1 LDWFSGNQQVSPIL
15 VSQGRRLNV
24 PRLPCLVI
32 LLIFLSANC
41 AWGVDPHRL
50 ISQYGHTAWR
60 TQDGFFTHPSAI
72 TQTTDGYIWIATING
87 LVRFDGVKFTS
98 WTPPQGQQLPRGSS
112 ALLGARDGSLWV
124 GAPGGLAQ
132 LKDGEL
138 LDYASE
144 TGAVSDVIEDHA
156 GTIWFTRYQI
166 RDGKG
171 PLCRIVDRHMQ
182 CYGQKDGISLSY
194 GLRLTE
200 DINGNIWFGGSG
212 LCRWAPGS
220 SSVYFEQ
227 ELKHTTGDG
236 ALVVAAGPS
245 GSIWTGLDG
254 TGPKLG
260 VRYYSKGKWV
270 SYEIPGFDGRTIR
283 ANEMLMDRNHS
294 LWIGTETKGLY
305 RVRDGVANHYDNT
318 AGLSGNFIESIY
330 EDREGNLWVVTDRG
344 VDVFRDT
351 PVVTFSGNEG
361 LTGANVQ
368 SVLAL
373 SNGSVWVGDKE
384 ALDIINS
391 DRVSAIAAGRGLPGQ
406 IVNGMFEDSTGRIW
420 LGIDD
425 AVVTYKSGRF
435 STIKKSDRSAS
446 EHIGVG
452 FAEDVQGNI
461 WTLIDRDPRVT
472 GSGRLLRI
480 KDHRGEEEIRMAD
493 LNRPHYLA
501 ADRNAGIWV
510 ATENGMLAHYLNRN
524 AQTIVTLGSAERP
537 VRVYSLFVDSDNA
550 VLVPSSNGLYRLKDG
565 RLNRLDSGNGLPCS
579 SIFSAIKDNYGDF
592 WLYAR
597 CGLLR
602 ISASDWKTWL
612 EFPDHKVS
620 AKTFDA
626 LDGAQPSVGVDQPS
640 ASKSPDG
647 RLWFA
652 SGQYIQMID
661 PGRIY
666 ANVIPPPVHIEELVV
681 DHKSYDTL
689 GRVGLPPLRRELE
702 INYTALSF
710 KVPRKVLFRYKLEGQ
725 DGDWQEAGTRHQ
737 AFYNDLRPGNYRFRV
752 IACNNDGVWNE
763 EGAFLDFSIAP
774 VYYQTNWFLALYVAA
789 FLGVLWSAYRLRV
802 QQLRRQ
808 EKKLRDVIET
818 MPIFAWTALAD
829 GYVDFVNR
837 HWEEY
842 TGLSTEKTIGSGW
855 EAAVHPEDLERHSD
869 GWRAS
874 LASGQPFE
882 SEVRFRRAV
891 DGQYRWF
898 VNRAVPLR
906 DGRGKVI
913 KWYGISTDIEG
924 RKRAEQFQADL
935 AHVNRVSTMSELT
948 ASLAHDIKQP
958 IGAAVTNAEAC
969 ARLLD
974 RDQPDVSEARE
985 AALEMARD
993 ARHAGQIIDRVRSLY
1008 RKDSPHLDIVDV
1020 NEIIKEMVLLL
1031 RGESHRYAVSLRTD
1045 LADELPT
1052 ITADRV
1058 QLQQVFMNLMLN
1070 GIESMR
1076 ENGGE
1081 LIIKSQLREDGLQ
1094 VSITDNGVG
1103 LPPEK
1108 ADQIF
1113 NAFFTTKP
1121 QGTGL
1126 GLAIT
1131 RSIVE
1136 SHGGRVW
1143 AAANPERGTTFHF
1156 TLPIGTAVSA

>member
-1 LDWFSGNQQVSPIL
+1 MYRFSGNQRVSTTL
-15 VSQGRRLNV
+15 VSGGRQSNV
-24 PRLPCLVI
+24 PRSVWLVA
-32 LLIFLSANC
+32 LLIFFTANC

-60 TQDGFFTHPSAI
+60 IQDGFFTHPSAI

-98 WTPPQGQQLPRGSS
+98 WTPPKGQQLPRGSG
-112 ALLGARDGSLWV
+112 ALLGARDGSLWI

-144 TGAVSDVIEDHA
+144 TGAVSDVIQDHA
-156 GTIWFTRYQI
+156 GTIWFTRYHI

-182 CYGQKDGISLSY
+182 CYGQKDGISISY
-194 GLRLTE
+194 GLHLTE
-200 DINGNIWFGGSG
+200 DMNGNIWFGGSG

-294 LWIGTETKGLY
+294 LWIGTKSKGLY
-305 RVRDGVANHYDNT
+305 HVRDGVADHYDNT

-373 SNGSVWVGDKE
+373 SNGSVWVGDVE

-406 IVNGMFEDSTGRIW
+406 IVNAMFEDSTGRIW

-425 AVVTYKSGRF
+425 TIVTYKSGRF

-446 EHIGVG
+446 EHTGIA
-452 FAEDVQGNI
+452 FTEDVQGNI
-461 WTLIDRDPRVT
+461 WALIDRDPRVT

-480 KDHRGEEEIRMAD
+480 KDHHWEEEIPMAD
-493 LNRPHYLA
+493 LNRPRYLA

-510 ATENGMLAHYLNRN
+510 VTENGTLAHYLNRN
-524 AQTIVTLGSAERP
+524 AQTIVTLGS
-537 VRVYSLFVDSDNA
+537 VTVYSLFVDSDNA
-550 VLVPSSNGLYRLKDG
+550 VLVPGSNGLYRLKDG

-602 ISASDWKTWL
+602 ISASDWKAWL
-612 EFPDHKVS
+612 EFPDRKVS

-626 LDGAQPSVGVDQPS
+626 LAGAQPGKGEDQPS

-652 SGQYIQMID
+652 SGEFVQMID

-666 ANVIPPPVHIEELVV
+666 ANVIPPPVHIEELIV
-681 DHKSYDTL
+681 DRKSYDTL
-689 GRVGLPPLRRELE
+689 GRVSLPPLRRELE

-710 KVPRKVLFRYKLEGQ
+710 KVPQKVLFRYKLEGH
-725 DGDWQEAGTRHQ
+725 DKDWQEAGTRHQ

-774 VYYQTNWFLALYVAA
+774 AYYQTNWFRALCLVA
-789 FLGVLWSAYRLRV
+789 FLGVLWAAYQVRVRRLREDERKFREAV
-802 QQLRRQ
+802 
-808 EKKLRDVIET
+808 ET
-818 MPIFAWTALAD
+818 MPASAFIAMPD
-829 GYVDFVNR
+829 GQRTFVNGR
-837 HWEEY
+837 WMEY
-842 TGLSTEKTIGSGW
+842 TGLTEERALGSGW
-855 EAAVHPEDLERHSD
+855 EAAVHPDDLSRVLKTRQE
-869 GWRAS
+869 S
-874 LASGQPFE
+874 LASGNTLE
-882 SEVRFRRAV
+882 YEARLRRGS
-891 DGQYRWF
+891 DGAYRWF
-898 VNRAVPLR
+898 QTRAVPLR
-906 DGRGKVI
+906 DKRGKIV
-913 KWYGISTDIEG
+913 KWYGVINDIED
-924 RKRAEQFQADL
+924 RKRAEQLQADL
-935 AHVNRVSTMSELT
+935 AHVNRVSTMGELT
-948 ASLAHDIKQP
+948 TSLAHDIKQP

-969 ARLLD
+969 ARFLD

-993 ARHAGQIIDRVRSLY
+993 AKHAAQLIDRVRSLY

-1020 NEIIKEMVLLL
+1020 NEIIEEMILLL
-1031 RGESHRYAVSLRTD
+1031 RGESQRHAVSLRTD
-1045 LADELPT
+1045 LAGELPK

-1058 QLQQVFMNLMLN
+1058 QLQQVFMNLVLN

-1081 LIIKSQLREDGLQ
+1081 VIIKSQLREDGKLQ
-1094 VSITDNGVG
+1094 ISVTDNGVG

-1143 AAANPERGTTFHF
+1143 AAANSQRGTTFHF
-1156 TLPIGTAVSA
+1156 TLPIRTAVPA